1 MSKIIGEETMQLS
14 ARVDIKDIERIDK
27 IRGDLAK
34 KTGIEP
40 QRSAV
45 IRMVITMGFAAYEA
59 QKKAEKDA
67 AAAKPAGK
75 EKRS

>member
-27 IRGDLAK
+27 IRGDLKK

-59 QKKAEKDA
+59 EKKAEREA
-67 AAAKPAGK
+67 AGKPAGK
-75 EKRS
+75 EKRT